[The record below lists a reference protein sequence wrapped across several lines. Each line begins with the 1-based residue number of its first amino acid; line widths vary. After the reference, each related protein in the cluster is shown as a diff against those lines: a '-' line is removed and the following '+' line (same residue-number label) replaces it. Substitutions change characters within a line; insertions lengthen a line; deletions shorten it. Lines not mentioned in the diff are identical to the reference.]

1 MSSPDLTL
9 ASFLQD
15 TLDRASQNLT
25 FAKLLVSLHLDPN
38 NITYDSLFERL
49 SEIILNSINIPN
61 TFALLGAGFYAAT
74 FLMPRMIPLRILG
87 ILSALF
93 FMAYGLT
100 GGSVTA
106 FLLYMLL
113 LPINGLRLH
122 QILRLVKKAR
132 TAAEGDMSID
142 WLKSYMDA
150 RKYRKGE
157 VLFHKGERADEMLLI
172 VTGRFLVTEIG
183 VELAPGRIVGELGFI
198 TPNNK
203 RTQSVE
209 CVEDGSVMTIKYDR
223 LLEIYF
229 EQPDFGYYLLRL
241 ATARLLENNARLEAL
256 VEQYKAAPT
265 GAAPVPA

>member
-1 MSSPDLTL
+1 
-9 ASFLQD
+9 
-15 TLDRASQNLT
+15 
-25 FAKLLVSLHLDPN
+25 
-38 NITYDSLFERL
+38 
-49 SEIILNSINIPN
+49 
-61 TFALLGAGFYAAT
+61 
-74 FLMPRMIPLRILG
+74 
-87 ILSALF
+87 
-93 FMAYGLT
+93 
-100 GGSVTA
+100 
-106 FLLYMLL
+106 
-113 LPINGLRLH
+113 
-122 QILRLVKKAR
+122 
-132 TAAEGDMSID
+132 
-142 WLKSYMDA
+142 MDA